1 MRRHLESWMLSLQA
15 RRKRRGDTGRRPKQ
29 EQSETTTR
37 AHTRQEG
44 DEVDAGDGRADPA
57 ALALCGPDHAGA
69 VGKTQLS
76 RFQDPREVAV
86 SARPHHKLGID
97 RGDQV
102 MPTGVDE
109 LLDATKGGLHVDAV
123 DPHPKNANLGAY
135 LRSSSAG
142 LVIGGS
148 VMPTVSKSRAVTTVC
163 GIGAPRLPAKSD
175 RLSPPP
181 TRTRVHV

>member
-1 MRRHLESWMLSLQA
+1 MLSPQA
-15 RRKRRGDTGRRPKQ
+15 RRKLRGDTGRRPKQ
-29 EQSETTTR
+29 EQSEATTR
-37 AHTRQEG
+37 AYGRQER
-44 DEVDAGDGRADPA
+44 DEVDAGDGRAYPA
-57 ALALCGPDHAGA
+57 ALAPCGPDHACA
-69 VGKTQLS
+69 VRKTQLS
-76 RFQDPREVAV
+76 RFQDPRKVAV

-97 RGDQV
+97 GGDEV
-102 MPTGVDE
+102 MPTGLDE
-109 LLDATKGGLHVDAV
+109 LLDATKGSLHVDAV
-123 DPHPKNANLGAY
+123 DPHPQDANPGAY